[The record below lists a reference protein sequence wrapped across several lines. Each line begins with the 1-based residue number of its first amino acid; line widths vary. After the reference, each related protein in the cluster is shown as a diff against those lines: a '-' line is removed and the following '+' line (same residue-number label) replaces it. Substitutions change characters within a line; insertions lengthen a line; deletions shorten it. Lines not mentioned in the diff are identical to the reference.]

1 MTSPAT
7 SSIPLDHGQRWRA
20 FWVCVS
26 VAALTILDLSKVNVA
41 LPSIEAAFGAASTAL
56 ASAVVSWFAAT
67 KGGDHRDNEV
77 DLRGYFSFKN

>member
-41 LPSIEAAFGAASTAL
+41 HRL
-56 ASAVVSWFAAT
+56 AELGRMT
-67 KGGDHRDNEV
+67 
-77 DLRGYFSFKN
+77 